1 MSTRSPIAA
10 QRLTTEVKPGAR
22 DYLMDAASNLM
33 CERDTLDIS
42 LNEIAL
48 RAGVNSALVK
58 YYFGNKLGMM
68 IALLDRNLTKPIEQ
82 IKGLVEMDISP
93 SQKMRIHVKG
103 IMRLY
108 FQYPYMQRLLV
119 AVMRDAT
126 PDVAQDVASRLISPM
141 AEAQAAILA
150 SGAESGDFREV
161 DSKLFYFAVIGACDQ
176 IFSARLVMNYV
187 HGIDGLDE
195 ELRRAYVE
203 EITKIVM
210 GGLKNG

>member
-1 MSTRSPIAA
+1 MAA
-10 QRLTTEVKPGAR
+10 QRLPSDVKPGAR
-22 DYLMDAASNLM
+22 EHLMDAASNLM

-68 IALLDRNLTKPIEQ
+68 IALLDRNLAKSIEQ
-82 IKGLVEMDISP
+82 VKGLVEMNISP

-119 AVMRDAT
+119 AVMRDA
-126 PDVAQDVASRLISPM
+126 PEDVAQDVANRLIRPM
-141 AEAQAAILA
+141 ADAQAAILA
-150 SGAESGDFREV
+150 SGAASGDFREV
-161 DSKLFYFAVIGACDQ
+161 DPKLFYFAVIGACDQ

-195 ELRRAYVE
+195 DLQRAYVE
-203 EITKIVM
+203 EISRMVM
-210 GGLKNG
+210 GGLRH